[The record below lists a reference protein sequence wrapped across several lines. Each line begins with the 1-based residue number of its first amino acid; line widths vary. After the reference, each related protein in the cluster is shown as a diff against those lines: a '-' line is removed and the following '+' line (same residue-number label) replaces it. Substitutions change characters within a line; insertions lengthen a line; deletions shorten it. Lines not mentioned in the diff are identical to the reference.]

1 MITNK
6 YEAKTMTEHISCDCK
21 FKFYTT
27 TCVSKQKWNNKSCQ
41 WECENYHKCEKD
53 YCWNPSICTCENS
66 KYLKRVADTSVIE
79 CNKF

>member
-27 TCVSKQKWNNKSCQ
+27 TCVSKQKWNKNVKIIISV
-41 WECENYHKCEKD
+41 KK
-53 YCWNPSICTCENS
+53 IIVGILA
-66 KYLKRVADTSVIE
+66 YLLVRIVST
-79 CNKF
+79 